1 MAVSGVSADK
11 VTLKF
16 GDDGMETY
24 ALLTELGAFADCSSE
39 KIFEDKD
46 KGILATL

>member
-1 MAVSGVSADK
+1 MAADK

-16 GDDGMETY
+16 GDDGSEQFA
-24 ALLTELGAFADCSSE
+24 ALAGIGAFADVTCE
-39 KIFEDKD
+39 KVFEKKG